1 MILVKVLC
9 VCLFLHSANVSAASK
24 GTKMVYVKKEEA
36 IKIRQ
41 KAQAKANAEE
51 LVGYLRTK
59 TGTTSR

>member
-1 MILVKVLC
+1 
-9 VCLFLHSANVSAASK
+9 
-24 GTKMVYVKKEEA
+24 MVYVKKEEA